1 MHREG
6 AHILLIEAE
15 YALWKERRKR
25 KIVTALLIAA
35 LLTLAFATLKGW

>member
-1 MHREG
+1 MHREE
-6 AHILLIEAE
+6 AHVPLIEAE

-35 LLTLAFATLKGW
+35 LLALAFTTLKGW